1 VIFDPFQVFGGAI
14 LRGISKT
21 VISPKLGEIYGKY
34 GNLWEIYWKYMGNIL
49 EIYWKYMGS
58 MLDIYGKYMGNIYIY
73 IHMIIYIYICVCK
86 ATLGESPL
94 LIPVTVRSL

>member
-1 VIFDPFQVFGGAI
+1 
-14 LRGISKT
+14 
-21 VISPKLGEIYGKY
+21 
-34 GNLWEIYWKYMGNIL
+34 
-49 EIYWKYMGS
+49 